1 MIVKKIRIDYIEQ
14 SINKFID
21 VEFNKNDYINSS
33 VMGDNELFVNF
44 SLPYYFEFAIETT
57 YIDYTFNSVTTRYY
71 LYESVQPKKNNSE
84 SFDYSLRFETEQ
96 GKLKK
101 WIVRNL
107 VDNRIKFSITS
118 TPLQILQLIV
128 DNCNN
133 RNTGWTVGTCIE
145 VPQKTVSFNS
155 TNIIDALQII
165 ADTFETEWYIYNK
178 VISIGKEGENITT
191 PLSLS
196 YGSGYGVKPIIE
208 RRNTEQKPIGKLFV
222 QGGDKNINASTY
234 GNKTLLLPKNQ
245 TIWYN
250 GEDFIEATGI
260 FGAPRQ
266 YLVDALG
273 ISLKRIGLLPT
284 DREESLDLSNIYPQR
299 IGEVS
304 SVVVSTFQNKRV
316 GEVSSVVAS
325 TFQNSYYQ
333 AYWQHPSQT
342 EPLYDIVDNS
352 IPSSL
357 DYWSSAIRLPG
368 QVLSITFQTGNLAG
382 RTFDVAG
389 YIHSER
395 KFQLVS
401 INEDGVNY
409 PNPTF
414 APQAGDK
421 YIVFGCALPNS
432 YIRDDATQSGAS
444 WEMLKEAVKY
454 LWEREEPQVT
464 FTLPIDEIWYK
475 NSGNLINKGDYI
487 NFIDSDFSPNG
498 AKIRVIGLKQY
509 LHNPYKIEL
518 TLSNVRVDRR
528 FRRQRNVIDVLDETL
543 TTYNRDT
550 ISLTDRA
557 SFQNFVGGRDA
568 LRRTQLNVRSINTKN
583 KRLTTLVDEKDKSL
597 LSFFAS
603 TKQEPISVTP
613 KIELDG
619 GKLLLTEQQVIF
631 DYDKTTSYQL
641 DPQEVDLDTTD
652 IQYIYAVC
660 DKDTSNGTLIAYNDL
675 QPFEEDTKRK
685 YLVGYVNPVLDE
697 TPAIEYAYLGDLEL
711 AVPVVI
717 DIIDINSYT
726 IELSSAN
733 YPTVIVIDSENY
745 VVETNI
751 KYISKTQI
759 QLTWAN
765 NISGKIIIKN

>member
-1 MIVKKIRIDYIEQ
+1 MIVKKIRIDYKEQ
-14 SINKFID
+14 NINKFID
-21 VEFNKNDYINSS
+21 VEFNKNDCINSS
-33 VMGDNELFVNF
+33 VMGDNELFINF

-57 YIDYTFNSVTTRYY
+57 YIDYVFNSVTTRYY
-71 LYESVQPKKNNSE
+71 LYDSVQPKKNNSE

-118 TPLQILQLIV
+118 TPLQMLQLIV

-133 RNTGWTVGTCIE
+133 RNTGWTIGNCIE

-165 ADTFETEWYIYNK
+165 ADTFETEWYISNK
-178 VISIGKEGENITT
+178 VISIGKEGENIET
-191 PLSLS
+191 PQSIS

-208 RRNTEQKPIGKLFV
+208 RKNTEQKPIGKLFV

-250 GEDFIEATGI
+250 GEDFVQTIGN
-260 FGAPRQ
+260 FGDARQ
-266 YLVDALG
+266 YLVDTLG

-284 DREESLDLSNIYPQR
+284 DREESIDLSNIYPQR
-299 IGEVS
+299 
-304 SVVVSTFQNKRV
+304 V
-316 GEVSSVVAS
+316 GEVSSVIVS

-333 AYWQHPSQT
+333 AYWKQPSQI
-342 EPLYDIVDNS
+342 EPFYDIIDSS
-352 IPSSL
+352 IPASL
-357 DYWSSAIRLPG
+357 DYWSSTIRLPG

-382 RTFDVAG
+382 RTFDISG

-395 KFQLVS
+395 KFQLVPV
-401 INEDGVNY
+401 NEDGVNY

-421 YIVFGCALPNS
+421 YIVFGCALPNA
-432 YIRDDATQSGAS
+432 YIIDNATKTGAS

-454 LWEREEPQVT
+454 LWEREEQQIT
-464 FTLPIDEIWYK
+464 FTLPIDEIWYR
-475 NSGNLINKGDYI
+475 NSGNQIKKGDYI

-498 AKIRVIGLKQY
+498 VKIRVIGLKQY
-509 LHNPYKIEL
+509 LSNPYKIEL

-543 TTYNRDT
+543 STYYRNT
-550 ISLTDRA
+550 ISFTERA

-568 LRRTQLNVRSINTKN
+568 SRRNELITRSVNTKN
-583 KRLTTLVDEKDKSL
+583 KKLSTLVDEKDKSL
-597 LSFFAS
+597 LSFFAD
-603 TKQEPISVTP
+603 TKEPISVPP

-619 GKLLLTEQQVIF
+619 NKLLLTEQQVIF

-641 DPQEVDLDTTD
+641 DPQEVDLDLTD

-660 DKDTSNGTLIAYNDL
+660 ETDTLNGTLIAYNDL

-697 TPAIEYAYLGDLEL
+697 TPVIEYAYLGDKKLSSGTIKLPPIPIVAGERSKFISHRL
-711 AVPVVI
+711 GYYPNIGVREESGSIVQVGVNHISDQECEITWQGDLTGVVI
-717 DIIDINSYT
+717 IDY
-726 IELSSAN
+726 
-733 YPTVIVIDSENY
+733 
-745 VVETNI
+745 
-751 KYISKTQI
+751 
-759 QLTWAN
+759 
-765 NISGKIIIKN
+765 

>member
-1 MIVKKIRIDYIEQ
+1 MIVKKIRINYIEQ

-33 VMGDNELFVNF
+33 VMGDNELFLNF

-57 YIDYTFNSVTTRYY
+57 YIEYIFNSGTARHRTRYY
-71 LYESVQPKKNNSE
+71 LYNSVQPKKNNSE

-107 VDNRIKFSITS
+107 LDNRIKFSITS
-118 TPLQILQLIV
+118 TPLHMLQLIV

-133 RNTGWTVGTCIE
+133 RNTGWTVGSCID

-155 TNIIDALQII
+155 TNVLDALQIV
-165 ADTFETEWYIYNK
+165 ADTFETEWYISNK
-178 VISIGKEGENITT
+178 IISIGKEGENITR

-196 YGSGYGVKPIIE
+196 YGSGYGAKPIIE

-222 QGGDKNINASTY
+222 QGGDRNINSSTY

-250 GEDFIEATGI
+250 GVDFVQTIGN
-260 FGAPRQ
+260 FGSARQ
-266 YLVDALG
+266 YLVDTLG
-273 ISLKRIGLLPT
+273 ISVKRIGLLPT

-304 SVVVSTFQNKRV
+304 SVIV
-316 GEVSSVVAS
+316 S

-342 EPLYDIVDNS
+342 EPFYDIIDSS
-352 IPSSL
+352 IPPSL

-368 QVLSITFQTGNLAG
+368 QILSITFQTGKLAG
-382 RTFDVAG
+382 RTFDISG

-395 KFQLVS
+395 KFQLVPL
-401 INEDGVNY
+401 NEDGVNY

-432 YIRDDATQSGAS
+432 YIRDDATKTGAS

-454 LWEREEPQVT
+454 LWEREEQQVT
-464 FTLPIDEIWYK
+464 FTLPIDEIWYR
-475 NSGNLINKGDYI
+475 NSGNQIKKGDYI

-498 AKIRVIGLKQY
+498 ANIRVIGLKQY
-509 LHNPYKIEL
+509 LSNPYKIEL

-528 FRRQRNVIDVLDETL
+528 YRRQRNIIDVLDETL
-543 TTYNRDT
+543 TTHSRDVL
-550 ISLTDRA
+550 SFTDRA

-568 LRRTQLNVRSINTKN
+568 LRRTQLNVSSINTKN
-583 KRLTTLVDEKDKSL
+583 KKLNTLLDFRDNSVLGFFSYDIEKTVSVEPNIIISDNFLYLKSQIFMFEYSQGHYYNLEAQAIELEPDEVNYIYVEGQEFGKDATL
-597 LSFFAS
+597 YAS
-603 TKQEPISVTP
+603 T
-613 KIELDG
+613 ELMPYEL
-619 GKLLLTEQQVIF
+619 KE
-631 DYDKTTSYQL
+631 S
-641 DPQEVDLDTTD
+641 
-652 IQYIYAVC
+652 
-660 DKDTSNGTLIAYNDL
+660 
-675 QPFEEDTKRK
+675 K
-685 YLVGYVNPVLDE
+685 YFLVGYVNPTIDE
-697 TPAIEYAYLGDLEL
+697 EQTIEYVYIGDKK
-711 AVPVVI
+711 
-717 DIIDINSYT
+717 
-726 IELSSAN
+726 LSSDTIKLPPIPVN
-733 YPTVIVIDSENY
+733 SEDRY
-745 VVETNI
+745 
-751 KYISKTQI
+751 KYINHRLGRKPDV
-759 QLTWAN
+759 QL
-765 NISGKIIIKN
+765 IDESGEIRYVQVIHLSDDSLQLSWVGSIAGSIIIN

>member
-1 MIVKKIRIDYIEQ
+1 M
-14 SINKFID
+14 
-21 VEFNKNDYINSS
+21 
-33 VMGDNELFVNF
+33 
-44 SLPYYFEFAIETT
+44 
-57 YIDYTFNSVTTRYY
+57 
-71 LYESVQPKKNNSE
+71 
-84 SFDYSLRFETEQ
+84 
-96 GKLKK
+96 
-101 WIVRNL
+101 
-107 VDNRIKFSITS
+107 
-118 TPLQILQLIV
+118 
-128 DNCNN
+128 
-133 RNTGWTVGTCIE
+133 
-145 VPQKTVSFNS
+145 
-155 TNIIDALQII
+155 
-165 ADTFETEWYIYNK
+165 
-178 VISIGKEGENITT
+178 
-191 PLSLS
+191 
-196 YGSGYGVKPIIE
+196 
-208 RRNTEQKPIGKLFV
+208 
-222 QGGDKNINASTY
+222 
-234 GNKTLLLPKNQ
+234 
-245 TIWYN
+245 
-250 GEDFIEATGI
+250 
-260 FGAPRQ
+260 
-266 YLVDALG
+266 
-273 ISLKRIGLLPT
+273 
-284 DREESLDLSNIYPQR
+284 
-299 IGEVS
+299 
-304 SVVVSTFQNKRV
+304 
-316 GEVSSVVAS
+316 
-325 TFQNSYYQ
+325 
-333 AYWQHPSQT
+333 
-342 EPLYDIVDNS
+342 
-352 IPSSL
+352 

>member
-1 MIVKKIRIDYIEQ
+1 MIVKKIRINYIEQ

-33 VMGDNELFVNF
+33 VMGDNELFLNF

-57 YIDYTFNSVTTRYY
+57 YIEYIFNSGTARHRTRYY
-71 LYESVQPKKNNSE
+71 LYNSAQPKKNNSE

-107 VDNRIKFSITS
+107 LDNRIKFSITS
-118 TPLQILQLIV
+118 TPLQMLQLIV

-133 RNTGWTVGTCIE
+133 RNTDWTVGTCID

-155 TNIIDALQII
+155 TNVLDALQIV
-165 ADTFETEWYIYNK
+165 ADTFETEWYISNK
-178 VISIGKEGENITT
+178 IISIGKEGENITR

-196 YGSGYGVKPIIE
+196 YGRGYGVKPIIE
-208 RRNTEQKPIGKLFV
+208 RKNTEQKPIGKLFV
-222 QGGDKNINASTY
+222 QGGDKNINSSTY

-250 GEDFIEATGI
+250 GVDFVEAVGN

-266 YLVDALG
+266 YLVDTLG
-273 ISLKRIGLLPT
+273 ISIRRIGLLPT
-284 DREESLDLSNIYPQR
+284 DREESIDLSNIYPQR
-299 IGEVS
+299 VGEVS
-304 SVVVSTFQNKRV
+304 SVVVSTFQN
-316 GEVSSVVAS
+316 
-325 TFQNSYYQ
+325 SYYH

-342 EPLYDIVDNS
+342 EPFYDIIDSS

-368 QVLSITFQTGNLAG
+368 QILSITFQTGKLAG
-382 RTFDVAG
+382 RTFDISG

-395 KFQLVS
+395 KFQLVPL
-401 INEDGVNY
+401 NEDGVNY

-414 APQAGDK
+414 APQARDK

-432 YIRDDATQSGAS
+432 YIRDDATKTGAS
-444 WEMLKEAVKY
+444 WEMLREAIKY
-454 LWEREEPQVT
+454 LWEREEQQVT
-464 FTLPIDEIWYK
+464 FTLPIDETWYR
-475 NSGNLINKGDYI
+475 NSANQIKKGDYI

-498 AKIRVIGLKQY
+498 TNIRVIGLKQY
-509 LHNPYKIEL
+509 LSNPYKLEL

-543 TTYNRDT
+543 TTYNRDA
-550 ISLTDRA
+550 ISFTDRA

-568 LRRTQLNVRSINTKN
+568 LRRTQLNVSSINTKN
-583 KRLTTLVDEKDKSL
+583 KKLNTLLDFRDNSVL
-597 LSFFAS
+597 GFFSYDIKETVSVEPNIIISDNILHLESPIFFLDSNRINYYMLETQDIDLEDNEVNYIYVRGGEFGFNAVLYAS
-603 TKQEPISVTP
+603 T
-613 KIELDG
+613 ELKNFEDG
-619 GKLLLTEQQVIF
+619 EEKYF
-631 DYDKTTSYQL
+631 
-641 DPQEVDLDTTD
+641 
-652 IQYIYAVC
+652 
-660 DKDTSNGTLIAYNDL
+660 LIG
-675 QPFEEDTKRK
+675 F
-685 YLVGYVNPVLDE
+685 VNPEIDSE
-697 TPAIEYAYLGDLEL
+697 RTIEYTYIGDVEL
-711 AVPVVI
+711 ASPLVI
-717 DIIDINSYT
+717 DIKDINSYT

-733 YPTVIVIDSENY
+733 YPTVIVIDSENS

-751 KYISKTQI
+751 RYISKTQI
-759 QLTWAN
+759 QVKWVN
-765 NISGKIIIKN
+765 KISGKIIIKN

>member
-1 MIVKKIRIDYIEQ
+1 MIVKKIRINYIEQ

-21 VEFNKNDYINSS
+21 VEFNKNDCINSS
-33 VMGDNELFVNF
+33 VMGDNELFINF

-57 YIDYTFNSVTTRYY
+57 YIDYVFNSVTTRYY
-71 LYESVQPKKNNSE
+71 LYDSVQPKKNNSE

-118 TPLQILQLIV
+118 TPLQMLQLIV

-133 RNTGWTVGTCIE
+133 RNTGWSIGNCIE

-208 RRNTEQKPIGKLFV
+208 RKNTEQKPIGKLFV
-222 QGGDKNINASTY
+222 QGGEKNINASTY

-250 GEDFIEATGI
+250 GESFVQTIGN
-260 FGAPRQ
+260 FGDARQ
-266 YLVDALG
+266 YLVDTLG

-284 DREESLDLSNIYPQR
+284 DREESIDLSNIYPQR
-299 IGEVS
+299 
-304 SVVVSTFQNKRV
+304 V
-316 GEVSSVVAS
+316 GEVSSVIVS

-333 AYWQHPSQT
+333 AYWKHPSQI
-342 EPLYDIVDNS
+342 EPFYDIIDSS
-352 IPSSL
+352 IPASL
-357 DYWSSAIRLPG
+357 DYWSSTIRLPG

-382 RTFDVAG
+382 RTFDISG

-395 KFQLVS
+395 KFQLVPV
-401 INEDGVNY
+401 NEDGVNY

-432 YIRDDATQSGAS
+432 YIRDDATRSGAS

-454 LWEREEPQVT
+454 LWEREEQQIT
-464 FTLPIDEIWYK
+464 FTLPIDEIWYR
-475 NSGNLINKGDYI
+475 NSGNQIKKGDYI

-498 AKIRVIGLKQY
+498 VKIRVIGLKQY
-509 LHNPYKIEL
+509 LSNPYKIEL

-543 TTYNRDT
+543 TTYYRNT
-550 ISLTDRA
+550 ISFTERA

-568 LRRTQLNVRSINTKN
+568 SRRNELITRSVNTKN
-583 KRLTTLVDEKDKSL
+583 KKLSTLVDEKDKSL
-597 LSFFAS
+597 LSFFAD
-603 TKQEPISVTP
+603 TKEPISVPP

-619 GKLLLTEQQVIF
+619 SKLLLTEQQVIF

-641 DPQEVDLDTTD
+641 DPQEVDLDLTD

-660 DKDTSNGTLIAYNDL
+660 ETDTLNGTLIAYNDL
-675 QPFEEDTKRK
+675 QPFEDGVKRK

-697 TPAIEYAYLGDLEL
+697 TPVIEYAYLGDKKLSSGTIKLPPIPIVAGERSKFISHRL
-711 AVPVVI
+711 GYYPNIGVMEESGSIVQVGVNHI
-717 DIIDINSYT
+717 SDQECEITWQGDLTGEVIIDY
-726 IELSSAN
+726 
-733 YPTVIVIDSENY
+733 
-745 VVETNI
+745 
-751 KYISKTQI
+751 
-759 QLTWAN
+759 
-765 NISGKIIIKN
+765 

>member
-1 MIVKKIRIDYIEQ
+1 MIVKKIRINYIEQ

-33 VMGDNELFVNF
+33 VMGDNELFINF

-57 YIDYTFNSVTTRYY
+57 YIDYVFNSVTTRYY
-71 LYESVQPKKNNSE
+71 LYDSVQPKKNNSE

-107 VDNRIKFSITS
+107 LDNRIKFSITS
-118 TPLQILQLIV
+118 TPLQMLQLIV

-133 RNTGWTVGTCIE
+133 RNTGWSIGNCIE

-165 ADTFETEWYIYNK
+165 ADTFETEWYISNK
-178 VISIGKEGENITT
+178 VISIGKEGENIET
-191 PLSLS
+191 PQSIS

-208 RRNTEQKPIGKLFV
+208 RKNTEQKPIGKLFV
-222 QGGDKNINASTY
+222 QGGEKNINASTY

-250 GEDFIEATGI
+250 GESFVQTIGN
-260 FGAPRQ
+260 FGDARQ
-266 YLVDALG
+266 YLVDTLG

-284 DREESLDLSNIYPQR
+284 DREESIDLSNIYPQR
-299 IGEVS
+299 
-304 SVVVSTFQNKRV
+304 V
-316 GEVSSVVAS
+316 GEVSGVIVS
-325 TFQNSYYQ
+325 TYQNSYYQ
-333 AYWQHPSQT
+333 AYWKQPSQT
-342 EPLYDIVDNS
+342 EPFYDIIDNS

-357 DYWSSAIRLPG
+357 DYWSSEIRLPG

-382 RTFDVAG
+382 RTFDISG

-395 KFQLVS
+395 KFQLVPV
-401 INEDGVNY
+401 NEDGVNY

-421 YIVFGCALPNS
+421 YIVFGCALPNA
-432 YIRDDATQSGAS
+432 YIIDNATKTGAS

-454 LWEREEPQVT
+454 LWEREEQQIT
-464 FTLPIDEIWYK
+464 FTLPIDEIWYR
-475 NSGNLINKGDYI
+475 NSGNQIKKGDYI

-498 AKIRVIGLKQY
+498 VKIRVIGLKQY
-509 LHNPYKIEL
+509 LSNPYKIEL

-543 TTYNRDT
+543 STYYRNN
-550 ISLTDRA
+550 ISFTERA

-568 LRRTQLNVRSINTKN
+568 SRRNELITRSVNTKN
-583 KRLTTLVDEKDKSL
+583 KKLSTLVDEKDKSL
-597 LSFFAS
+597 LSFFAD
-603 TKQEPISVTP
+603 TKEPISVPP

-619 GKLLLTEQQVIF
+619 SKLLLTEQQVIF
-631 DYDKTTSYQL
+631 DYNKTTFYEL
-641 DPQEVDLDTTD
+641 EPQEVDLDTTD

-660 DKDTSNGTLIAYNDL
+660 DTETFNATLVAYNDL
-675 QPFEEDTKRK
+675 QPFEEDTKK
-685 YLVGYVNPVLDE
+685 QYLVGYVNPVLDE
-697 TPAIEYAYLGDLEL
+697 TPVIEYAYLGDKKLGSDAIKLPLIPIVAGERSKFISHRL
-711 AVPVVI
+711 GYYPNIGVREESGSIVQVGVNHISDQECEITWQGDLTGVVI
-717 DIIDINSYT
+717 IDY
-726 IELSSAN
+726 
-733 YPTVIVIDSENY
+733 
-745 VVETNI
+745 
-751 KYISKTQI
+751 
-759 QLTWAN
+759 
-765 NISGKIIIKN
+765 

>member
-1 MIVKKIRIDYIEQ
+1 MIVKKIRINYIEQ
-14 SINKFID
+14 SINRFID
-21 VEFNKNDYINSS
+21 VEFNKNDYINSR
-33 VMGDNELFVNF
+33 VMGDNELFINF

-57 YIDYTFNSVTTRYY
+57 YIDYVFSSVTTRYY

-118 TPLQILQLIV
+118 SPLQILQLIV

-133 RNTGWTVGTCIE
+133 RNTGWTIGTCIE

-178 VISIGKEGENITT
+178 VISIGKEGENIET
-191 PLSLS
+191 PQSIS

-208 RRNTEQKPIGKLFV
+208 RKNTEQKPIGKLFV
-222 QGGDKNINASTY
+222 QGGDKNINSSTY
-234 GNKTLLLPKNQ
+234 GNKTLLLPTNQ

-250 GEDFIEATGI
+250 GEDFVEATGN

-284 DREESLDLSNIYPQR
+284 DREESIDLSNIYPQR
-299 IGEVS
+299 
-304 SVVVSTFQNKRV
+304 V
-316 GEVSSVVAS
+316 GEVSSVIVS
-325 TFQNSYYQ
+325 TYQNSYYQ

-342 EPLYDIVDNS
+342 EPFYDIIDNS

-357 DYWSSAIRLPG
+357 DYWSSSIRLPG

-382 RTFDVAG
+382 RTFDISG

-395 KFQLVS
+395 KFQLVPF
-401 INEDGVNY
+401 NEDGVNY

-432 YIRDDATQSGAS
+432 YIRDDTTPSGAS

-454 LWEREEPQVT
+454 LWEREEQQIT
-464 FTLPIDEIWYK
+464 FTLPIDEIWYR
-475 NSGNLINKGDYI
+475 NSGNQIKKGDYI

-498 AKIRVIGLKQY
+498 VKIRVIGLKQY
-509 LHNPYKIEL
+509 LSNPYKIEL

-550 ISLTDRA
+550 ISFTDRA

-597 LSFFAS
+597 LSFFAD
-603 TKQEPISVTP
+603 TKQDPISVPP

-619 GKLLLTEQQVIF
+619 SKLLLTEQQVIF
-631 DYDKTTSYQL
+631 DYDKTTSFQL
-641 DPQEVDLDTTD
+641 DPQEVDLDLTD

-660 DKDTSNGTLIAYNDL
+660 DTDTSNATLIAYNDF
-675 QPFEEDTKRK
+675 QNFEEDTKRK

-697 TPAIEYAYLGDLEL
+697 IPVIEYAYLGDKKLDSGTINL
-711 AVPVVI
+711 PPI
-717 DIIDINSYT
+717 PINSEDRY
-726 IELSSAN
+726 
-733 YPTVIVIDSENY
+733 
-745 VVETNI
+745 
-751 KYISKTQI
+751 KYIQHRLGRKPDVQMI
-759 QLTWAN
+759 DEQG
-765 NISGKIIIKN
+765 NIRYVEVQHLSDDVLQVMWIGSIVGNLIIE

>member
-1 MIVKKIRIDYIEQ
+1 MIVKKIRINYIEQ

-21 VEFNKNDYINSS
+21 VEFNKNDCINSS
-33 VMGDNELFVNF
+33 VMGDNELFINF

-57 YIDYTFNSVTTRYY
+57 YIDYVFNSVTTRYY
-71 LYESVQPKKNNSE
+71 LYDSVQPKKNNSE

-118 TPLQILQLIV
+118 TPLQMLQLIV

-133 RNTGWTVGTCIE
+133 RNTGWSIGNCIE

-208 RRNTEQKPIGKLFV
+208 RKNTEQKPIGKLFV
-222 QGGDKNINASTY
+222 QGGEKNINASTY

-250 GEDFIEATGI
+250 GESFVQTIGN
-260 FGAPRQ
+260 FGDARQ
-266 YLVDALG
+266 YLVDTLG

-284 DREESLDLSNIYPQR
+284 DREESIDLSNIYPQR
-299 IGEVS
+299 
-304 SVVVSTFQNKRV
+304 V
-316 GEVSSVVAS
+316 GEVSSVIVS

-333 AYWQHPSQT
+333 AYWKHPSQI
-342 EPLYDIVDNS
+342 EPFYDIIDNS

-357 DYWSSAIRLPG
+357 DYWSSEIRLPG

-382 RTFDVAG
+382 RTFDISG

-395 KFQLVS
+395 KFQLVPV
-401 INEDGVNY
+401 NEDGVNY

-432 YIRDDATQSGAS
+432 YIRDDATRSGAS

-454 LWEREEPQVT
+454 LWEREEQQIT
-464 FTLPIDEIWYK
+464 FTLPIDEIWYR
-475 NSGNLINKGDYI
+475 NSGNQIKKGDYI

-498 AKIRVIGLKQY
+498 VKIRVIGLKQY
-509 LHNPYKIEL
+509 LSNPYKIEL

-543 TTYNRDT
+543 TTYYRNT
-550 ISLTDRA
+550 ISFTERA

-568 LRRTQLNVRSINTKN
+568 SRRNELITRSVNTKN
-583 KRLTTLVDEKDKSL
+583 KKLSTLVDEKDKSL
-597 LSFFAS
+597 LSFFAD
-603 TKQEPISVTP
+603 TKEPISVPP

-619 GKLLLTEQQVIF
+619 SKLLLTEQQVIF

-641 DPQEVDLDTTD
+641 DPQEVDLDLTD

-660 DKDTSNGTLIAYNDL
+660 ETDTLNGTLIAYNDL
-675 QPFEEDTKRK
+675 QPFEDGVKRK

-697 TPAIEYAYLGDLEL
+697 TPVIEYAYLGDKKLSSGTIKLPPIPIVAGERSKFISHRL
-711 AVPVVI
+711 GYYPNIGVMEESGSIVQVGVNHI
-717 DIIDINSYT
+717 SDQECEITWQGDLTGEVIIDY
-726 IELSSAN
+726 
-733 YPTVIVIDSENY
+733 
-745 VVETNI
+745 
-751 KYISKTQI
+751 
-759 QLTWAN
+759 
-765 NISGKIIIKN
+765 

>member
-1 MIVKKIRIDYIEQ
+1 MIVKKIRIDYKEQ
-14 SINKFID
+14 NINKFID

-57 YIDYTFNSVTTRYY
+57 YIDYVFNSVTTRYY
-71 LYESVQPKKNNSE
+71 LYDSVQPKKNNSE

-118 TPLQILQLIV
+118 SPLQILQLIV

-133 RNTGWTVGTCIE
+133 RNTGWTIGNCIE

-178 VISIGKEGENITT
+178 VISVGKEGENIET
-191 PLSLS
+191 PQSIS

-208 RRNTEQKPIGKLFV
+208 RKNTEQKPIGKLFV
-222 QGGDKNINASTY
+222 QGGDKNINSSTY
-234 GNKTLLLPKNQ
+234 GNKTLLLPTNQ

-250 GEDFIEATGI
+250 GEDFVEATGN

-284 DREESLDLSNIYPQR
+284 DREESIDLSNIYPQR
-299 IGEVS
+299 
-304 SVVVSTFQNKRV
+304 V
-316 GEVSSVVAS
+316 GEVSSVIVS

-333 AYWQHPSQT
+333 AYWQHPSQI
-342 EPLYDIVDNS
+342 EPFYDIIDSS

-357 DYWSSAIRLPG
+357 NYWSSAIRLPG

-395 KFQLVS
+395 KFQLVPL
-401 INEDGVNY
+401 NENGVNY

-432 YIRDDATQSGAS
+432 YIRDDVTPSGAS

-454 LWEREEPQVT
+454 LWEREEQQIT
-464 FTLPIDEIWYK
+464 FTLPIDEIWYR
-475 NSGNLINKGDYI
+475 NSGNQIKKGDYI

-498 AKIRVIGLKQY
+498 VKIRVIGLKQY
-509 LHNPYKIEL
+509 LSNPYKIEL

-550 ISLTDRA
+550 ISFTDRA
-557 SFQNFVGGRDA
+557 SFQNFVGARDA
-568 LRRTQLNVRSINTKN
+568 LRKNEATALDLGVTKQRVTINKKAINTKN
-583 KRLTTLVDEKDKSL
+583 KKLNTLLDFRDNSVLGFFSYDKEVIVSVEPNIIIENKTLSLLEDVFLFDSNRINYYMLEPQDIELVDNEVNYIYVRGEGFGL
-597 LSFFAS
+597 NAVLYAS
-603 TKQEPISVTP
+603 T
-613 KIELDG
+613 ELKNFEDG
-619 GKLLLTEQQVIF
+619 GEKF
-631 DYDKTTSYQL
+631 F
-641 DPQEVDLDTTD
+641 
-652 IQYIYAVC
+652 
-660 DKDTSNGTLIAYNDL
+660 LIG
-675 QPFEEDTKRK
+675 F
-685 YLVGYVNPVLDE
+685 VNPEINNERTL
-697 TPAIEYAYLGDLEL
+697 EYVYIGDVEL
-711 AVPVVI
+711 ATPFVI
-717 DIIDINSYT
+717 DIIDVNSYN
-726 IELSSAN
+726 IELVNGN
-733 YPTVIVIDSENY
+733 YPTVIVLDSENY
-745 VVETNI
+745 VVDTSI
-751 KYISKTQI
+751 RYISRTQI
-759 QLTWAN
+759 QVTWKS
-765 NISGKIIIKN
+765 NITGKIIIKN

>member
-1 MIVKKIRIDYIEQ
+1 MIVKKIRIDYKEQ
-14 SINKFID
+14 NINKFID

-33 VMGDNELFVNF
+33 VIGDNELFINF

-57 YIDYTFNSVTTRYY
+57 YIDYVFNSVTTRYY
-71 LYESVQPKKNNSE
+71 LYDSVQPKKNNSE

-107 VDNRIKFSITS
+107 LDNRIKFSITS
-118 TPLQILQLIV
+118 TPLQMLQLIV

-133 RNTGWTVGTCIE
+133 RNTGWSIGNCIE

-178 VISIGKEGENITT
+178 VISVGKEGENITT

-208 RRNTEQKPIGKLFV
+208 RKNTEQKPIGKLFV

-234 GNKTLLLPKNQ
+234 GNKTLLLPTNQ

-250 GEDFIEATGI
+250 GEDFVEATGN

-266 YLVDALG
+266 YLVDNLG

-284 DREESLDLSNIYPQR
+284 DREESIDLSNIYPQR
-299 IGEVS
+299 
-304 SVVVSTFQNKRV
+304 V
-316 GEVSSVVAS
+316 GEVSSVIVS

-333 AYWQHPSQT
+333 AYWQHPSQI
-342 EPLYDIVDNS
+342 EPFYDIIDNS

-357 DYWSSAIRLPG
+357 NYWSSSIRLPG

-382 RTFDVAG
+382 RTFDISG

-395 KFQLVS
+395 KFQLVPL
-401 INEDGVNY
+401 NENGVNY

-432 YIRDDATQSGAS
+432 YIRDDVRQSGAS

-454 LWEREEPQVT
+454 LWEREEQQIT
-464 FTLPIDEIWYK
+464 FTLPIDEIWYR
-475 NSGNLINKGDYI
+475 NSGNQINKGDYI

-498 AKIRVIGLKQY
+498 TKIRVIGLKQY
-509 LHNPYKIEL
+509 LSNPYKIEL

-550 ISLTDRA
+550 ISFTDRA

-583 KRLTTLVDEKDKSL
+583 KKLNTLLDFRDNSVLGFFSYSKDEIVSVEPEIIIENKTLSLLEDVFLFDSNRINYYMLEPQDIELVDNEVNYIYVRGEGFGL
-597 LSFFAS
+597 NAVLYAS
-603 TKQEPISVTP
+603 T
-613 KIELDG
+613 ELKNFEYG
-619 GKLLLTEQQVIF
+619 GEKFFLIGFVNPEINNERTLE
-631 DYDKTTSYQL
+631 
-641 DPQEVDLDTTD
+641 
-652 IQYIYAVC
+652 YIY
-660 DKDTSNGTLIAYNDL
+660 I
-675 QPFEEDTKRK
+675 
-685 YLVGYVNPVLDE
+685 
-697 TPAIEYAYLGDLEL
+697 GDVEL
-711 AVPVVI
+711 ATPFVI
-717 DIIDINSYT
+717 DIIDVNSYN
-726 IELSSAN
+726 IELVNGN
-733 YPTVIVIDSENY
+733 YPTVIVLDSENY
-745 VVETNI
+745 VVDTSI
-751 KYISKTQI
+751 RYISRTQI
-759 QLTWAN
+759 QVTWKS
-765 NISGKIIIKN
+765 NITGKIIIKN